1 MAISAC
7 QEGSTTPMRALIAT
21 VVAVGSADRLVEAE
35 ETLRT
40 LGDVGTVRGILIAEG
55 GDPAPPA
62 RVAGNTVTV
71 HGLKPEYINNA
82 VAALRLSSLPT
93 LVWWRGGSPDM
104 LRGLAALADRVVLD
118 EPEPEAIWARAVTLF
133 DDSAIS
139 DIRWARLTR
148 WRALMAQFFDMSE
161 VQAASSAF
169 TRLRVRAGDRVSA
182 RLFAAWLSSSVRF
195 DERFEVEIDDAG
207 ADAPIQAIR
216 LGNPEQELILR
227 LAGSPTCLETFA
239 SVDGERRASRVVS
252 LGDQSLTGLMT
263 EELRIR
269 SRDTAF
275 ERALSSIVDDSP
287 PAERQA
293 SRAARTPAAKPG
305 ASK

>member
-1 MAISAC
+1 
-7 QEGSTTPMRALIAT
+7 
-21 VVAVGSADRLVEAE
+21 
-35 ETLRT
+35 
-40 LGDVGTVRGILIAEG
+40 
-55 GDPAPPA
+55 
-62 RVAGNTVTV
+62 
-71 HGLKPEYINNA
+71 
-82 VAALRLSSLPT
+82 
-93 LVWWRGGSPDM
+93 
-104 LRGLAALADRVVLD
+104 
-118 EPEPEAIWARAVTLF
+118 
-133 DDSAIS
+133 
-139 DIRWARLTR
+139 
-148 WRALMAQFFDMSE
+148 
-161 VQAASSAF
+161 
-169 TRLRVRAGDRVSA
+169 VSA